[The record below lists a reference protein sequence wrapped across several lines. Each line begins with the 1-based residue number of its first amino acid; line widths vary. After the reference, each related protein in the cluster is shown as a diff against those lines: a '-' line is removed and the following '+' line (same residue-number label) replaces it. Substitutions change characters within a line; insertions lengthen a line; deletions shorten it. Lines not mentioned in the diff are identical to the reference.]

1 MTESKPKMMTI
12 RQFAKTGLLTE
23 HAIRMLVKQRKIPAV
38 FIGSKALLD
47 YDAVTEAIQKLADRN
62 VMLDEFTP
70 WPL

>member
-62 VMLDEFTP
+62 VMFDEFTP

>member
-1 MTESKPKMMTI
+1 MTENKPKMMTI

-47 YDAVTEAIQKLADRN
+47 HDAVTEAIQKLAERN
-62 VMLDEFTP
+62 VSFDTFEP
-70 WPL
+70 WN

>member
-1 MTESKPKMMTI
+1 MIENKPKMMTI

-23 HAIRMLVKQRKIPAV
+23 HAIRMLIKQKRIPAI

-62 VMLDEFTP
+62 VMLDAFEP
-70 WPL
+70 WS

>member
-1 MTESKPKMMTI
+1 MTENKPKMMTI

-62 VMLDEFTP
+62 VQFDSFEP

>member
-1 MTESKPKMMTI
+1 MNASKPKMMTI

-62 VMLDEFTP
+62 VMFDEFTP